1 MPWYGWILIVAM
13 VCITV
18 LLCVSMVTTATQKS
32 SKCDKGDN

>member
-18 LLCVSMVTTATQKS
+18 LLCVSMVITTIQK
-32 SKCDKGDN
+32 KRDGY